1 MGSGRG
7 GLYTDPKFRIRKCH
21 FYKLETQCSGGP
33 NFWIF
38 GLPRAAQKTCRR
50 RIGAFLVVVAVVVV
64 VVVVHVLVVALVLVL
79 VLVLFVVLVVVVVFV
94 VVFVVIA
101 VLVFVLVIVLVCS

>member
-1 MGSGRG
+1 MLGLSEDSDGVWGPENGPGVQKCVDVAFLGSGRG
-7 GLYTDPKFRIRKCH
+7 GLYTGPKFRARKCH

-33 NFWIF
+33 NFWVF

-64 VVVVHVLVVALVLVL
+64 VVLILVVAPVVVLVL
-79 VLVLFVVLVVVVVFV
+79 VQ
-94 VVFVVIA
+94 
-101 VLVFVLVIVLVCS
+101 SWS